1 MDNNKKQQDIN
12 AIIKLL
18 QKASA
23 EQVRELY
30 IFIRIYLTK

>member
-1 MDNNKKQQDIN
+1 MNIGKKQQDIN

-23 EQVRELY
+23 EQVQELY
-30 IFIRIYLTK
+30 IFIRTYLLK